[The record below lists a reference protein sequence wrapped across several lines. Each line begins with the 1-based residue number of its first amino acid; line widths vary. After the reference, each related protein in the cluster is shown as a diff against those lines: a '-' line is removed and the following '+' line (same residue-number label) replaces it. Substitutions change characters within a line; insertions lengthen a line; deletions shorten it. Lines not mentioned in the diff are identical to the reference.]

1 MAQRSSEGKP
11 RKGKG
16 KVREKANKEPSLLAL
31 VASTVGSL
39 SASRQ
44 SAFLEEMDDLVE
56 TFRELLD
63 GKIKKV
69 SLNHAAAWAS
79 LNGKAVGFVDGGV
92 ANLQGIGAAPVAIRV
107 GTYVV
112 RPGISGP
119 SRERFTFTQHLIG
132 ELFHTRFDEED
143 SEAVFDEPSEMET
156 KMRDAARMITE
167 ASGTLRLVEKQPDLS
182 LVFVHGP
189 LVNPVAPYAD
199 IPSLSKEAVER
210 LTDEKGSDK
219 EDDRHFIAVYKG
231 ILDRLKDTGVPMAG
245 IIERSSSKSLMNS
258 ILGQHES
265 SMRPEEVGDIKTR
278 LKEFGINDALLFSFL
293 LEAGEYLEFQ
303 PIDKN
308 LRAKAP
314 EKWEDMIVSYPH
326 PLTTILKA
334 TQTSFPF
341 RVETWPKTPKATTE
355 ELLRVTYHMA
365 RLLPR
370 YAFPV
375 GIDIADKFAKFPAWL
390 SNQLSREMAA
400 TLLRKALETGDPETI
415 RQVQMLL
422 SSRSRDWF
430 FRPSWSE

>member
-1 MAQRSSEGKP
+1 M
-11 RKGKG
+11 
-16 KVREKANKEPSLLAL
+16 
-31 VASTVGSL
+31 
-39 SASRQ
+39 SR
-44 SAFLEEMDDLVE
+44 
-56 TFRELLD
+56 
-63 GKIKKV
+63 
-69 SLNHAAAWAS
+69 
-79 LNGKAVGFVDGGV
+79 
-92 ANLQGIGAAPVAIRV
+92 
-107 GTYVV
+107 
-112 RPGISGP
+112 
-119 SRERFTFTQHLIG
+119 
-132 ELFHTRFDEED
+132 
-143 SEAVFDEPSEMET
+143 
-156 KMRDAARMITE
+156 
-167 ASGTLRLVEKQPDLS
+167 
-182 LVFVHGP
+182 
-189 LVNPVAPYAD
+189 
-199 IPSLSKEAVER
+199 LSKEAVER